1 MHQRNALVT
10 GGLRG
15 IGRVIAETFC
25 ARGDHVFVFD
35 YVDSQHEDVISLTA
49 TGITYLQ
56 VDVSS
61 HSSITDGFSL
71 LPSSLDIL
79 VNNAGITRDGLALRL
94 SESDWDAVLDVN
106 LKGAFS
112 CSQHALKRMIKQ
124 NKSYIINIA
133 SIVGI
138 HGNAGQ
144 ANYAASKAGI
154 IALTKTLA
162 QEYGSRNVLV
172 NAIAPGFISTPM
184 TEKLP
189 ETVKQRARE
198 MIPLKRFG
206 TPDDVAQVVAFLSS
220 GNADYVTGA
229 VIEVAGGM

>member
-15 IGRVIAETFC
+15 IGRAIAETLL
-25 ARGDHVFVFD
+25 ARGDRVFVFD
-35 YVDSQHEDVISLTA
+35 YVDSQHEDVIKLTA
-49 TGITYLQ
+49 TGITYLR

-61 HSSITDGFSL
+61 QSSIADGFSL
-71 LPSSLDIL
+71 IPSSLDIL

-94 SESDWDAVLDVN
+94 SESDWDAVIDVN
-106 LKGAFS
+106 LKGAFL
-112 CSQHALKRMIKQ
+112 CSQHALKRMLKQ
-124 NKSYIINIA
+124 DKSYIINIA

-138 HGNAGQ
+138 HGNPGQ

-184 TEKLP
+184 TDKLP
-189 ETVKQRARE
+189 ETVKQKARE
-198 MIPLKRFG
+198 MIPVKRFG